1 MTEREKGKEP
11 EQIVNL
17 TAVVVGIT
25 SSVKEDN
32 NFSYEYFGVEEQD
45 TGTSWKAFTIE
56 ATLRLTDAPQNKG
69 FNLKKLC
76 LIENVYMR
84 DSKER
89 EELVVQRY
97 QKQVK
102 DLTPGNTVDLRI
114 NYVNDYACPARILD
128 LNELREM
135 SELIIGPNLVQVS
148 VLPSIVPNL
157 QG

>member
-1 MTEREKGKEP
+1 
-11 EQIVNL
+11 
-17 TAVVVGIT
+17 
-25 SSVKEDN
+25 
-32 NFSYEYFGVEEQD
+32 
-45 TGTSWKAFTIE
+45 
-56 ATLRLTDAPQNKG
+56 
-69 FNLKKLC
+69 
-76 LIENVYMR
+76 MR